1 MGVCGYS
8 LPKSSVRRLGAR
20 FGLKYI
26 NPMLRLRLF
35 SCHIGNFV
43 RQKPKLSMMIE
54 RLTRAA
60 LGRVAAWA
68 VALGCCTAAVAQQAA
83 GGEGKFLRIEN
94 DRFWTAADS
103 VPIYSQGGGIFRFA
117 DPATGQ
123 QRYYWYGVRYEQA
136 EQYRLDP
143 SLTPEGV
150 TFRSVTCY
158 SSDDLVNWRFEG
170 DVLTR
175 DELREN
181 VGNRS
186 TWVGRLGVAYV
197 KELGRYAMF
206 IQHAAMSSESAVL
219 IALADSPTG
228 RFKWHRW
235 ISMYGM
241 IGTHNTGDQTV
252 FTDEDTGKS
261 YLIYSYGRGRNR
273 IYVSEIGV
281 KDGGVGLLDCHE
293 VYRGAGREGNCM
305 FKFRGKYYMCASDL
319 YGWDSSHA
327 YWLVADDIH
336 GPYVP
341 KDSMEVMDGCMTDY
355 AHVTQTG
362 FFVTVRGTKQETVV
376 YCGDRWA
383 DFAGNGLGYNQWC
396 PLSFNGDR
404 PFFNSLSAW
413 ELNSKTGEWRVAP
426 GNNYVLNGSFE
437 ADRRKIPSPVKPR
450 QDFLR
455 GWTTEFIAG
464 TKVVNGN
471 PDSLTLNYFNTRD
484 DRRHVT
490 GEKSL
495 NITDTRDFDRRVSQ
509 QITAMPYVDLPD
521 GTYSLSATV
530 CWDGDFD
537 RLVMFAESGG
547 EREARNLTRAKRGR
561 WERLSIKEL
570 KVSGGRAVVGFRAKG
585 KAGAYCRID
594 DVELVR
600 VK

>member
-1 MGVCGYS
+1 
-8 LPKSSVRRLGAR
+8 
-20 FGLKYI
+20 
-26 NPMLRLRLF
+26 
-35 SCHIGNFV
+35 
-43 RQKPKLSMMIE
+43 MMIE

-68 VALGCCTAAVAQQAA
+68 VALSCCTAAVAQQAA

-450 QDFLR
+450 QEFLR

-521 GTYSLSATV
+521 GTYSLSAMV

-537 RLVMFAESGG
+537 RLVMYAESGG
-547 EREARNLTRAKRGR
+547 EHEARNLTRAKRGR

>member
-1 MGVCGYS
+1 
-8 LPKSSVRRLGAR
+8 
-20 FGLKYI
+20 
-26 NPMLRLRLF
+26 
-35 SCHIGNFV
+35 
-43 RQKPKLSMMIE
+43 MMIE
-54 RLTRAA
+54 KLMRAA
-60 LGRVAAWA
+60 LGRVVAWG
-68 VALGCCTAAVAQQAA
+68 VALGCCTVAVAQQAA

-197 KELGRYAMF
+197 KELDRYAMF

-219 IALADSPTG
+219 IAMSDSPTG

-327 YWLVADDIH
+327 YWLVADNIH

-413 ELNSKTGEWRVAP
+413 ELNAVTGEWRVAS

-450 QDFLR
+450 QEFLR
-455 GWTTEFIAG
+455 GWKTGFVSG
-464 TKVVNGN
+464 TKVTIGN

-484 DRRHVT
+484 DRRHVI

-495 NITDTRDFDRRVSQ
+495 NITDTKDFERRVSQ

-530 CWDGDFD
+530 CWGGDFD

-561 WERLSIKEL
+561 WERLRIKEL
-570 KVSGGRAVVGFRAKG
+570 KVSGGRAVVGFHAKG

>member
-1 MGVCGYS
+1 
-8 LPKSSVRRLGAR
+8 
-20 FGLKYI
+20 
-26 NPMLRLRLF
+26 
-35 SCHIGNFV
+35 
-43 RQKPKLSMMIE
+43 MMIE

-60 LGRVAAWA
+60 LGRVAVWA

-450 QDFLR
+450 QEFLR

-537 RLVMFAESGG
+537 RLVMYAESGG

>member
-1 MGVCGYS
+1 MAC
-8 LPKSSVRRLGAR
+8 
-20 FGLKYI
+20 
-26 NPMLRLRLF
+26 
-35 SCHIGNFV
+35 
-43 RQKPKLSMMIE
+43 
-54 RLTRAA
+54 TT
-60 LGRVAAWA
+60 VAAAQDA
-68 VALGCCTAAVAQQAA
+68 VADSGSFQ
-83 GGEGKFLRIEN
+83 RIEN
-94 DRFWTAADS
+94 DRFWTAADN
-103 VPIYSQGGGIFRFA
+103 VPIYSQGGGIFRFN
-117 DPATGQ
+117 DPKTGQ
-123 QRYYWYGVRYEQA
+123 QRYYWYGVRYEEA
-136 EQYRLDP
+136 ERYRNDP
-143 SLTPEGV
+143 SVTQTGV
-150 TFRSVTCY
+150 TFQSVTCY
-158 SSDDLVNWRFEG
+158 SSTDLVNWRFEG
-170 DVLTR
+170 DVLDR

-186 TWVGRLGVAYV
+186 TWVGRMGVAYL
-197 KELGRYAMF
+197 KDIGKYAMF

-219 IALADSPTG
+219 IALSDTPTG

-235 ISMYGM
+235 ISMYDM

-261 YLIYSYGRGRNR
+261 YLIYSYGRGRSR

-281 KDGGVGLLDCHE
+281 RGGMVGLLDCHQ
-293 VYRGAGREGNCM
+293 VYRGTGREGNCM

-327 YWLVADDIH
+327 YYLVADDIY

-413 ELNSKTGEWRVAP
+413 ELNATTGEWRVAK

-437 ADRRKIPSPVKPR
+437 ADRRSIPNPVKPR
-450 QDFLR
+450 QEFLR
-455 GWTTEFIAG
+455 GWKTEFIKG
-464 TKVVNGN
+464 NKVTIGN

-484 DRRHVT
+484 DRLHVV

-495 NITDTRDFDRRVSQ
+495 NITDVVDFERRVSQ

-521 GTYSLSATV
+521 GTYSLTAKV
-530 CWDGDFD
+530 CYGGDFD
-537 RLVMFAESGG
+537 RLVMYAESGAG
-547 EREARNLTRAKRGR
+547 REARNLNRGKQGR
-561 WERLSIKEL
+561 WQQMRIKEV
-570 KVSGGRAVVGFRAKG
+570 KVSGGRVAVGFHAKG

-594 DVELVR
+594 DVALTR
-600 VK
+600 IK

>member
-1 MGVCGYS
+1 
-8 LPKSSVRRLGAR
+8 
-20 FGLKYI
+20 
-26 NPMLRLRLF
+26 
-35 SCHIGNFV
+35 
-43 RQKPKLSMMIE
+43 MIE

-450 QDFLR
+450 QEFLR
-455 GWTTEFIAG
+455 GWTTEFISG

-530 CWDGDFD
+530 CWGGDFD

>member
-1 MGVCGYS
+1 MAC
-8 LPKSSVRRLGAR
+8 
-20 FGLKYI
+20 
-26 NPMLRLRLF
+26 
-35 SCHIGNFV
+35 
-43 RQKPKLSMMIE
+43 
-54 RLTRAA
+54 TT
-60 LGRVAAWA
+60 VAAAQDA
-68 VALGCCTAAVAQQAA
+68 VADSGSFQ
-83 GGEGKFLRIEN
+83 RIEN
-94 DRFWTAADS
+94 DRFWTAADN
-103 VPIYSQGGGIFRFA
+103 VPIYSQGGGIFRFN
-117 DPATGQ
+117 DPKTGQ
-123 QRYYWYGVRYEQA
+123 QRYYWYGVRYEEA
-136 EQYRLDP
+136 ERYRNDP
-143 SLTPEGV
+143 SVTQTGV
-150 TFRSVTCY
+150 TFQSVTCY
-158 SSDDLVNWRFEG
+158 SSTDLVNWRFEG
-170 DVLTR
+170 DVLDR

-186 TWVGRLGVAYV
+186 TWVGRMGVAYL
-197 KELGRYAMF
+197 KDIGKYAMF

-219 IALADSPTG
+219 IALSDTPTG

-235 ISMYGM
+235 ISMYDM

-261 YLIYSYGRGRNR
+261 YLIYSYGRGRSR

-281 KDGGVGLLDCHE
+281 RGGMVGLLNCHQ

-327 YWLVADDIH
+327 YYLVADDIY

-362 FFVTVRGTKQETVV
+362 FLVTVRGTKQETVV

-413 ELNSKTGEWRVAP
+413 ELNATTGEWRVAK

-437 ADRRKIPSPVKPR
+437 ADRRSIPNPVKPR
-450 QDFLR
+450 QEFLR
-455 GWTTEFIAG
+455 GWKTEFIKG
-464 TKVVNGN
+464 NKVTIGN

-484 DRRHVT
+484 DRLHVV

-495 NITDTRDFDRRVSQ
+495 NITDVVDFERRVSQ

-521 GTYSLSATV
+521 GTYSLTAKV
-530 CWDGDFD
+530 CYGGDFD
-537 RLVMFAESGG
+537 RLVMYAESGAG
-547 EREARNLTRAKRGR
+547 REARNLNRGKQGR
-561 WERLSIKEL
+561 WQQMRIKEV
-570 KVSGGRAVVGFRAKG
+570 KVSGGRVAVGFHAKG

-594 DVELVR
+594 DVALTR
-600 VK
+600 IK

>member
-1 MGVCGYS
+1 
-8 LPKSSVRRLGAR
+8 
-20 FGLKYI
+20 
-26 NPMLRLRLF
+26 
-35 SCHIGNFV
+35 
-43 RQKPKLSMMIE
+43 MMIE

-60 LGRVAAWA
+60 LGRVAVWA

-305 FKFRGKYYMCASDL
+305 FKFRGKYYMCASDI

-450 QDFLR
+450 QEFLR

-537 RLVMFAESGG
+537 RLVMYAESGG

>member
-1 MGVCGYS
+1 
-8 LPKSSVRRLGAR
+8 
-20 FGLKYI
+20 
-26 NPMLRLRLF
+26 
-35 SCHIGNFV
+35 
-43 RQKPKLSMMIE
+43 MIE

-319 YGWDSSHA
+319 YGWNSSHA

-450 QDFLR
+450 QEFLR
-455 GWTTEFIAG
+455 GWTTEFISG

-530 CWDGDFD
+530 CWGGDFD

>member
-1 MGVCGYS
+1 
-8 LPKSSVRRLGAR
+8 
-20 FGLKYI
+20 
-26 NPMLRLRLF
+26 
-35 SCHIGNFV
+35 
-43 RQKPKLSMMIE
+43 MIE

-68 VALGCCTAAVAQQAA
+68 VALSCCTAAVAQQAA

-450 QDFLR
+450 QEFLR

-521 GTYSLSATV
+521 GTYSLSAMV

-537 RLVMFAESGG
+537 RLVMYAESGG
-547 EREARNLTRAKRGR
+547 EHEARNLTRAKRGR

>member
-1 MGVCGYS
+1 M
-8 LPKSSVRRLGAR
+8 
-20 FGLKYI
+20 
-26 NPMLRLRLF
+26 
-35 SCHIGNFV
+35 
-43 RQKPKLSMMIE
+43 
-54 RLTRAA
+54 
-60 LGRVAAWA
+60 
-68 VALGCCTAAVAQQAA
+68 ALGCCTAAVAQQAA

-450 QDFLR
+450 QEFLR
-455 GWTTEFIAG
+455 GWTTEFISG

-537 RLVMFAESGG
+537 RLVMYAESGG

>member
-1 MGVCGYS
+1 
-8 LPKSSVRRLGAR
+8 
-20 FGLKYI
+20 
-26 NPMLRLRLF
+26 
-35 SCHIGNFV
+35 
-43 RQKPKLSMMIE
+43 MIE

-450 QDFLR
+450 QEFLR
-455 GWTTEFIAG
+455 GWTTEFISG

-537 RLVMFAESGG
+537 RLVMYAESGG

>member
-1 MGVCGYS
+1 
-8 LPKSSVRRLGAR
+8 
-20 FGLKYI
+20 
-26 NPMLRLRLF
+26 
-35 SCHIGNFV
+35 
-43 RQKPKLSMMIE
+43 MIE

-60 LGRVAAWA
+60 LGRVAVWA

-450 QDFLR
+450 QEFLR

-537 RLVMFAESGG
+537 RLVMYAESGG

>member
-1 MGVCGYS
+1 M
-8 LPKSSVRRLGAR
+8 KTKRLSKA
-20 FGLKYI
+20 
-26 NPMLRLRLF
+26 
-35 SCHIGNFV
+35 
-43 RQKPKLSMMIE
+43 
-54 RLTRAA
+54 LTR
-60 LGRVAAWA
+60 
-68 VALGCCTAAVAQQAA
+68 VALCAMAMCGAATAGAQEAA
-83 GGEGKFLRIEN
+83 QDSGSFQRIEN
-94 DRFWTAADS
+94 DRFWTAADT

-117 DPATGQ
+117 DPQTGR
-123 QRYYWYGVRYEQA
+123 QRYYWYGVRYEEA

-143 SLTPEGV
+143 SQTPGGV

-219 IALADSPTG
+219 IALSDSPTG

-252 FTDEDTGKS
+252 FTDEDTGRS
-261 YLIYSYGRGRNR
+261 YLVYSYGRGRNR
-273 IYVSEIGV
+273 IYISEIGV

-341 KDSMEVMDGCMTDY
+341 KDSMEVMDGCMTDF

-413 ELNSKTGEWRVAP
+413 ELNAVTGEWRVAR

-450 QDFLR
+450 QEFLR
-455 GWTTEFIAG
+455 GWKTEFISG
-464 TKVVNGN
+464 TKVTIGN
-471 PDSLTLNYFNTRD
+471 PDSLTLNHFNTRD
-484 DRRHVT
+484 DRRHAI

-495 NITDTRDFDRRVSQ
+495 NITDTKDFERRVSQ

-521 GTYSLSATV
+521 GTYALAATV
-530 CWDGDFD
+530 CWGGDFD
-537 RLVMFAESGG
+537 RLTMYAESGG
-547 EREARNLTRAKRGR
+547 EREARNLNRGKQGR
-561 WERLSIKEL
+561 WQRVTIKGA
-570 KVSGGRAVVGFRAKG
+570 KVSGGRVAVGFHAKG

-600 VK
+600 VE

>member
-1 MGVCGYS
+1 MRKH
-8 LPKSSVRRLGAR
+8 L
-20 FGLKYI
+20 
-26 NPMLRLRLF
+26 
-35 SCHIGNFV
+35 
-43 RQKPKLSMMIE
+43 LST
-54 RLTRAA
+54 LALAA
-60 LGRVAAWA
+60 AMACTTVAAAQDA
-68 VALGCCTAAVAQQAA
+68 VADSGSFQ
-83 GGEGKFLRIEN
+83 RIEN
-94 DRFWTAADS
+94 DRFWTAADN
-103 VPIYSQGGGIFRFA
+103 VPIYSQGGGIFRFN
-117 DPATGQ
+117 DPKTGK
-123 QRYYWYGVRYEQA
+123 QRYYWYGVRYEEA
-136 EQYRLDP
+136 ERYRNDP
-143 SLTPEGV
+143 SVTQTGV
-150 TFRSVTCY
+150 TFQSVTCY
-158 SSDDLVNWRFEG
+158 SSTDLVNWRFEG
-170 DVLTR
+170 DVLDR

-186 TWVGRLGVAYV
+186 TWVGRMGVAYL
-197 KELGRYAMF
+197 KDIGKYAMF

-219 IALADSPTG
+219 IALSDTPTG

-235 ISMYGM
+235 ISMYDM

-261 YLIYSYGRGRNR
+261 YLIYSYGRGRSR

-281 KDGGVGLLDCHE
+281 RGGMVGLLDCHQ

-327 YWLVADDIH
+327 YYLVADDIY

-413 ELNSKTGEWRVAP
+413 ELNATTGEWRVAK

-437 ADRRKIPSPVKPR
+437 ADRRSIPNPVKPR
-450 QDFLR
+450 QEFLR
-455 GWTTEFIAG
+455 GWKTEFIKG
-464 TKVVNGN
+464 NKVTIGN

-484 DRRHVT
+484 DRLHVV

-495 NITDTRDFDRRVSQ
+495 NITDVVDFERRVSQ

-521 GTYSLSATV
+521 GTYSLTAKV
-530 CWDGDFD
+530 CYGGDFD
-537 RLVMFAESGG
+537 RLVMYAESGAG
-547 EREARNLTRAKRGR
+547 REARNLNRGKQGR
-561 WERLSIKEL
+561 WQQMRIKEV
-570 KVSGGRAVVGFRAKG
+570 KVSGGRVAVGFHAKG

-594 DVELVR
+594 DVALTR
-600 VK
+600 IK